1 MAENYGLLYTG
12 SKSRIAHW
20 VIDNLPRGRVLIDA
34 FAGGCAITHRALLS
48 QKWQTIIAND
58 INGKYPQLFLDAIH
72 GRYRDEKRW
81 ISRQDFER
89 LKSKDAFVACCWSYG
104 NNLQYY
110 MYSKAIEPYKRALH
124 YAIVFDDFAPMQ
136 ELMPEV
142 AQAVRDAI
150 HWIPN
155 THDRRITAQNVIV
168 KTLKRL
174 TDDNFAHPIIQ
185 SNPLYQTIRHTSR
198 NTPRPQSLQS
208 LERLE
213 RLQSLQSPER
223 LERLERL
230 QSLESLQS
238 LERLERLQSLKSLV
252 CMERLQSLESLVFME
267 RLQSLE
273 RLERMQV
280 TSLSYDKID
289 IPDGA
294 VVYCDPPYHACDK
307 RLYES
312 TAKAFDHCT
321 FYDWCVSVSKTNP
334 IFISAYSIEDD
345 RFEVVAEK
353 QKTTS
358 MSWKTAFN
366 VTERLYTVKK

>member
-1 MAENYGLLYTG
+1 MAENYGLPYTG

-20 VIDNLPRGRVLIDA
+20 VIDNLPSGRVLIDA

-58 INGKYPQLFLDAIH
+58 INGEYPQLFADAMR
-72 GRYRDEKRW
+72 GKYRDERRW

-89 LKSKDAFVACCWSYG
+89 LKSKDAFVACCWSFG
-104 NNLQYY
+104 NNLQTY

-142 AQAVRDAI
+142 AQAVHDALQGQ
-150 HWIPN
+150 N
-155 THDRRITAQNVIV
+155 NLHDRRITAQNVIV
-168 KTLKRL
+168 ETLKRL
-174 TDDNFAHPIIQ
+174 TDDNFAPSLNSLQ
-185 SNPLYQTIRHTSR
+185 R
-198 NTPRPQSLQS
+198 LQS
-208 LERLE
+208 LESLE
-213 RLQSLQSPER
+213 RLQSLQS
-223 LERLERL
+223 L
-230 QSLESLQS
+230 QSPQS
-238 LERLERLQSLKSLV
+238 LG
-252 CMERLQSLESLVFME
+252 
-267 RLQSLE
+267 
-273 RLERMQV
+273 RMQV

-312 TAKAFDHCT
+312 TAKAFDHCA

-334 IFISAYSIEDD
+334 IFISGYSIEDD

-353 QKTTS
+353 QKITS
-358 MSWKTAFN
+358 MSPNTTFN
-366 VTERLYTVKK
+366 VTERLYTVKQ

>member
-1 MAENYGLLYTG
+1 MVENYGLPYTG

-20 VIDNLPRGRVLIDA
+20 VIDHLPRGRVLIDA

-58 INGKYPQLFLDAIH
+58 INGKYLQLFADAIH

-81 ISRQDFER
+81 ISCEDFER
-89 LKSKDAFVACCWSYG
+89 LKSKDAFVACCWSFG
-104 NNLQYY
+104 NNLRSY
-110 MYSKAIEPYKRALH
+110 MYSRGIEPYKRALH
-124 YAIVFDDFAPMQ
+124 YAIVLDDFAPMQ

-142 AQAVRDAI
+142 AQAVHDAI
-150 HWIPN
+150 HWIQN
-155 THDRRITAQNVIV
+155 THDRRFTAQKVIV

-198 NTPRPQSLQS
+198 NTPSMNS
-208 LERLE
+208 LE
-213 RLQSLQSPER
+213 S

-230 QSLESLQS
+230 QSLESL
-238 LERLERLQSLKSLV
+238 ERLERMQS
-252 CMERLQSLESLVFME
+252 LQSLES
-267 RLQSLE
+267 
-273 RLERMQV
+273 LERMQV

-307 RLYES
+307 NKYEG
-312 TAKAFDHCT
+312 TAKAFDHCA
-321 FYDWCVSVSKTNP
+321 FYDWCVRVSKTNP
-334 IFISAYSIEDD
+334 IFISEYSIEDD
-345 RFEVVAEK
+345 RFEIVAEK
-353 QKTTS
+353 QKMTS
-358 MSWKTAFN
+358 MASVKSSI

>member
-1 MAENYGLLYTG
+1 MAENHGLPYTG

-20 VIDNLPRGRVLIDA
+20 VIDHLPRGRVLIDA

-89 LKSKDAFVACCWSYG
+89 LKSKDAFVACCWSFG
-104 NNLQYY
+104 NNLQHY

-142 AQAVRDAI
+142 AQAVHDALQGQ
-150 HWIPN
+150 N
-155 THDRRITAQNVIV
+155 NLHDRRITAQNVIV

-208 LERLE
+208 LE
-213 RLQSLQSPER
+213 
-223 LERLERL
+223 
-230 QSLESLQS
+230 SLE
-238 LERLERLQSLKSLV
+238 
-252 CMERLQSLESLVFME
+252 
-267 RLQSLE
+267 SLE

-307 RLYES
+307 SLYES
-312 TAKAFDHCT
+312 TAKAFDHCA

-334 IFISAYSIEDD
+334 IFISEYSIEDD

-358 MSWKTAFN
+358 MSAKTTFN
-366 VTERLYTVKK
+366 VTERLYTVKQ